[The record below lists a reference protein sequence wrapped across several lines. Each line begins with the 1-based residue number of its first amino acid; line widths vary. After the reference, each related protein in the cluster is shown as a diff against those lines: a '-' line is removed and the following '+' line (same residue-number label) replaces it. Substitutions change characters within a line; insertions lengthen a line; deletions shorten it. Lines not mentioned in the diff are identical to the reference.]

1 MGKIVILDPS
11 LDGEMSHHFYA
22 ATALLDEVKGLGMRW
37 ALGANVNASQAVL
50 RLGAL
55 PHFQVS
61 GYHHAAERERAK
73 EMETTALC
81 NAITLHD
88 LLRLERPHLQRHD
101 LVFFPAIT
109 ANMILGVAQW
119 IATFPPE
126 QTPCF
131 GMCLM
136 FQLNWHVSGRVSE
149 VGELFYRQ
157 AFPFI
162 PADARDR
169 VVYTCETAGLADEY
183 EPLVGTRPLVAPIPT
198 IQHLIAGDGHAD
210 VEEKP
215 VGFLGYA
222 KAEKGFHLL
231 PEIVTAVLERRPE
244 TRFVVQLMGHDAA
257 LLDRV
262 RGALSV
268 HGDRVRLVEG
278 AVPQHRMV
286 EIMQSAGLVLMPY
299 DRRTYRTRGSAI
311 FTEARSVGVPMVL
324 PAGTA
329 VADEGAQKG
338 LAETFDTFDAPS
350 VVDAT
355 LRALGRLDAL
365 TTAARH
371 ESRRLAHEDRGYL
384 RPILEACG
392 LLASAAA
399 SHAPAAVESP
409 GDTRPLRARVSPRT
423 EEVLA

>member
-22 ATALLDEVKGLGMRW
+22 ASALVDEAKSLGMRW
-37 ALGANVNASQAVL
+37 MLGANANASPAVL
-50 RLGAL
+50 RLGAA

-61 GYHHAAERERAK
+61 GYHHAPEREREK
-73 EMETTALC
+73 EMETTSLC

-88 LLRLERPHLQRHD
+88 LLRLEYAHLQRHD

-119 IATFPPE
+119 IATFPAE
-126 QTPCF
+126 QAPCF

-162 PADARDR
+162 PAGVRDR
-169 VVYTCETAGLADEY
+169 VVYTCETDGLADEY
-183 EPLVGTRPLVAPIPT
+183 EPLAGTRPLVAPIPT
-198 IQHLIAGDGHAD
+198 IQPLIAGDGHAAGD
-210 VEEKP
+210 GKP
-215 VGFLGYA
+215 IVFLGYA

-262 RGALSV
+262 RGSLSV
-268 HGDRVRLVEG
+268 HGDVVRFVEG
-278 AVPQHRMV
+278 AVPRHRMV

-329 VADEGAQKG
+329 VAQEGAEKR

-350 VVDAT
+350 VAGAT
-355 LRALGRLDAL
+355 LRALGRLDEL
-365 TTAARH
+365 TAAARR

-392 LLASAAA
+392 LLA
-399 SHAPAAVESP
+399 PAEPS
-409 GDTRPLRARVSPRT
+409 RVVPAT
-423 EEVLA
+423 VEEVLA